1 MLVFQDGKTTGT
13 IGGGE
18 LEHRVIE
25 AALEALEEGKPRKL
39 YYSMVDPERGDP
51 GVCGGQVEI
60 FVEPLLPKNRL
71 IIIGGGHVG
80 KEVAFLG
87 KWLGFYIVVLDD
99 RSDIQSDLIPDADE
113 FFSGSFQDLLT
124 NIDLDPWTYVVL
136 TSRNI
141 EIDMEILPLLLNNHP
156 AYIGVIGSKKRWETT
171 QKGLIEKGIP
181 IEQLN
186 HIYSPIGLKINSETP
201 KEIALSILSEIVMV
215 QRNDEKEKGVS
226 SSKVSI
232 SEKG

>member
-1 MLVFQDGKTTGT
+1 M
-13 IGGGE
+13 
-18 LEHRVIE
+18 
-25 AALEALEEGKPRKL
+25 
-39 YYSMVDPERGDP
+39 
-51 GVCGGQVEI
+51 
-60 FVEPLLPKNRL
+60 
-71 IIIGGGHVG
+71 
-80 KEVAFLG
+80 
-87 KWLGFYIVVLDD
+87 
-99 RSDIQSDLIPDADE
+99 
-113 FFSGSFQDLLT
+113 
-124 NIDLDPWTYVVL
+124 L

-215 QRNDEKEKGVS
+215 QRNDEKEKGNS
-226 SSKVSI
+226 FSKVSI